1 MLAEAHAVEPPDDPI
16 AVLIQQ
22 GNYREALSQC
32 SETHAALLGRLCMAL
47 LGSQSDAEEVVQ
59 ETLLAAHRAMPSYR
73 GEGSVRAWLCGIAR
87 RQCARHM
94 ERQTRHKRHLHLVE
108 EPEEQGSLESSPES
122 AMKTKRRAQTVRAAL
137 VRLKPSEREALVLR
151 YQAELSFREIGH
163 LCNIDEAAARKRA
176 SRGLESLR
184 SLITPEIME

>member
-94 ERQTRHKRHLHLVE
+94 ERQTRHKRHLHLVP
-108 EPEEQGSLESSPES
+108 EPQEQGSPESSM
-122 AMKTKRRAQTVRAAL
+122 ADKRRAQTVRAAL
-137 VRLKPSEREALVLR
+137 ARLKPSEREALVLR
-151 YQAELSFREIGH
+151 YQAELSFREIGL
-163 LCNIDEAAARKRA
+163 LCSIDEAAARKRA
-176 SRGLESLR
+176 SRGLKALR
-184 SLITPEIME
+184 SLITPEVVE